1 MHLLDSPLLGN
12 YGSYKV
18 NGQNSE
24 AIQILLAASPTIFRA
39 GLRNLLHREPDLQ
52 VVSEASEATDLP
64 KLVNETNPDI
74 VLLDCSLRGLSAMK
88 PCGHLKEIYDRAR
101 TLLLS
106 APEESLDAAEAMRDG
121 AGGLVSKDS
130 SSDLLIQGIRN
141 LMTGSFWVGGEAIM
155 DRFSAVSR
163 ASEFLNRQKS
173 FGLTRREIEVVAQIV
188 SGYSNKEIAARLSI
202 SDDTV
207 KHHLT
212 NIFDKLGVYNR
223 LELALF
229 AIHHGLVGRSPT
241 NNAIAK
247 NEG

>member
-1 MHLLDSPLLGN
+1 
-12 YGSYKV
+12 V
-18 NGQNSE
+18 NEQNSE
-24 AIQILLAASPTIFRA
+24 TIQILLASTPTIFRA
-39 GLRNLLHREPDLQ
+39 GLRNLLQREPDLL

-64 KLVNETNPDI
+64 KLVSETNPDVI
-74 VLLDCSLRGLSAMK
+74 LLDCSLRGLSAMA
-88 PCGHLKEIYDRAR
+88 PRGHLKVIYDHAR

-106 APEESLDAAEAMRDG
+106 APEESIDAAEAMRNG
-121 AGGLVSKDS
+121 AGGLVFKDS
-130 SSDLLIQGIRN
+130 SADLLIQGIRN
-141 LMTGSFWVGGEAIM
+141 LMNGGYWVGGEAM
-155 DRFSAVSR
+155 SDHFTAVNR
-163 ASEFLNRQKS
+163 ASEFMIRQKS
-173 FGLTRREIEVVAQIV
+173 FGLTRREIEVVSQVV

-229 AIHHGLVGRSPT
+229 AIHHGLVGRSPM
-241 NNAIAK
+241 NNAVAK